1 MRTLVLLLSAAALA
15 TAQTPCADLKNAKIA
30 DATITAAES
39 VPAGEY
45 RPAGQAP
52 PAGKQQAAPLQVPAF
67 CRVAVTLKP
76 TADSNVDFEVWLPAE
91 WNGKYQA
98 VGGGGWAGIISYPA
112 MATALNEGYA
122 TSSTDTGH

>member
-1 MRTLVLLLSAAALA
+1 MNRILLLLSAAALA
-15 TAQTPCADLKNAKIA
+15 AAAETPCDQLKSLKIA
-30 DATITAAES
+30 DATITIAENVS
-39 VPAGEY
+39 AGDFRPPSPAG
-45 RPAGQAP
+45 AQAKQP
-52 PAGKQQAAPLQVPAF
+52 PAALQVPAF

-76 TADSNVDFEVWLPAE
+76 TSDSNIDIEVWLPAN

-122 TSSTDTGH
+122 T